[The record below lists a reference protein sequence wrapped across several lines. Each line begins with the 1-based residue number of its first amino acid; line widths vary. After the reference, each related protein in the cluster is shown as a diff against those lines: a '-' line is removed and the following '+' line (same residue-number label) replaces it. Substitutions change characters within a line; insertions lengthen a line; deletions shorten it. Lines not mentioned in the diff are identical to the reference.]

1 MNMLHALFSS
11 LTSMSSSS
19 PCFLR
24 YFAPIVAMSMRFSP
38 FLSRPV
44 SARIF
49 MYRLIVPS
57 MSSLMKESSTSM
69 LSSSVVKVVW
79 RQWSLQ

>member
-11 LTSMSSSS
+11 LTSKLSSK
-19 PCFLR
+19 PFFLR
-24 YFAPIVAMSMRFSP
+24 YFAPIVAISIRFSP
-38 FLSRPV
+38 FFSRPV
-44 SARIF
+44 SERILR
-49 MYRLIVPS
+49 YRAIVPS

-69 LSSSVVKVVW
+69 LSNSVVNVVW

>member
-11 LTSMSSSS
+11 LTSKSSSK
-19 PCFLR
+19 PFFLR
-24 YFAPIVAMSMRFSP
+24 YFAPIVAISIRFSP
-38 FLSRPV
+38 FFSRPV
-44 SARIF
+44 SERILR
-49 MYRLIVPS
+49 YRVIVPS

-69 LSSSVVKVVW
+69 LSNSVVNVVW